1 MRNALQA
8 VVGRGSSNREV
19 GLLIVTLTS
28 TSSVLNNNACFI
40 KISLKLKV

>member
-19 GLLIVTLTS
+19 GLIYCHIDVY
-28 TSSVLNNNACFI
+28 FI
-40 KISLKLKV
+40 CLK